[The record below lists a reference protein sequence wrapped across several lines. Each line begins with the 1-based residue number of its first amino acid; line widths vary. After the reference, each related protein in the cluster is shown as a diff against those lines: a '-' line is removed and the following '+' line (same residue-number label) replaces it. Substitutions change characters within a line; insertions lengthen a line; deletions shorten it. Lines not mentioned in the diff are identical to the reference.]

1 MSQFQQELPA
11 KFIGKFKLGK
21 SENFDEYL
29 SAKGVNWLLR
39 KLIGMTSVTKTFE
52 ASSSSSSSTLAGG
65 PHVQQPQPSPPR
77 YNMYNH
83 SAKENTAYKGW
94 ALGEEFN
101 AKGLDGKEHRIT
113 FYMVDD
119 EGAGAGAT
127 TPTTLAER
135 HVRVDNPTD
144 EGEVYKYT
152 VDEHD
157 QLVLKLEMKMLH
169 QSKIGKSSSSSS
181 NDEQQQTLPPPSP
194 ITTAATSSSSNN
206 TSPTS
211 SSSSSI
217 VCRRYF
223 HRIE

>member
-119 EGAGAGAT
+119 EGAGAT